1 MQDQRLEHIKQKEA
15 ARKHH
20 IDAYNKKHYVDPGV
34 LTDDQL
40 QQRGLLEL
48 KAKEDK
54 AESKPEPAPAPA
66 PEPDTDELVTFVED
80 GLNRKSKPKPQLG
93 TRRPAAKKKKKR
105 KGPATLLDRNLV
117 QLKAAGSVEL
127 PTALSLFVS
136 NESAFT
142 EFLVVVGVG
151 ASGSSGLASLA
162 ATSRA
167 LATATRTP
175 DYRRLSVTL
184 AAQRGL
190 LAIDLQ
196 PGHPAAVGRSM
207 DQWKQKMAELWAAR
221 DKFGPTGPPPRAPNA
236 PWKDKYREPRAGI
249 GAAYPGDIRGQLG
262 KSTGVDKHGKAHL
275 VRDRAGVE
283 GNGTEA
289 QEKGATSSK
298 IEHRT
303 DGAKLDSK
311 KRQEFKVRWIESL
324 SFADPWTLP
333 ERRPP

>member
-15 ARKHH
+15 ARKSQ

-48 KAKEDK
+48 KAT
-54 AESKPEPAPAPA
+54 SKSTPK
-66 PEPDTDELVTFVED
+66 PDADELVTFVED

-105 KGPATLLDRNLV
+105 KGPVTLLNRNLA
-117 QLKAAGSVEL
+117 QLKTAGSVEL
-127 PTALSLFVS
+127 PAALSLFVS

-162 ATSRA
+162 AASRA
-167 LATATRTP
+167 LAIATRTP
-175 DYRRLSVTL
+175 DYRRLSVSL

-207 DQWKQKMAELWAAR
+207 DQWKQRMAELWTAR
-221 DKFGPTGPPPRAPNA
+221 DKFGPPGPPPRAPNA
-236 PWKDKYREPRAGI
+236 PWKDKYREPRGGT

-275 VRDRAGVE
+275 VRDRKGSV
-283 GNGTEA
+283 GNGNEE
-289 QEKGATSSK
+289 QEKGAPTSK

-303 DGAKLDSK
+303 DGARLDSK
-311 KRQEFKVRWIESL
+311 KREEFKVRWIESL
-324 SFADPWTLP
+324 SREALVFPG
-333 ERRPP
+333 RRSL